1 MARKSK
7 RESDDR
13 RLMTE
18 STAGIHITG
27 TITAVRAGETTAA
40 KRTEAISRKNTA
52 GITADSMTDVT
63 SRDTVRTDT
72 EETAATVRVI
82 RAAAM
87 TTGTMNRMTE
97 ENVQQRKKKR
107 KRITF
112 IIEILILVLLAAGL
126 FVAAKVGKIKRA
138 DVSKGDIVINDNV
151 NLKGYTNIALF
162 GVDSRE
168 GSLDKEAHSDT
179 ILIASINNKTKD
191 VKLVSVYR
199 DTYLDNTNGEYRK
212 ATECYYFG
220 GPSRAISMLNKNL
233 DLDITDFVTVDFTAV
248 ADVVDA
254 LGGIDIDVQE
264 DEIVHLNNYQ
274 VEGSQVTGKEI
285 VPVEYAGLQ
294 TLNGLQA
301 LSYCRIRYTEGSD
314 FKRTERQRTVLQKI
328 LEKAKS
334 ADLLTLNNLIDNVA
348 GNMMTSLGNTELL
361 SLAKDV
367 SSYNLTDQTGFPF
380 NLTAANLQA
389 GDCVV
394 AVDLADNVRQLHQ
407 WLFDD
412 GSYEPSDSVQEIS
425 WQIINDTGIQ

>member
-1 MARKSK
+1 MARRDK
-7 RESDDR
+7 REKRDPYGMQEDYRREPERYRQDQGGYDRRYDQGYDPRYGQNYRQDEYGRNGAYRQEYRQDEYGRQGGYRQDYRGGYDNGYYEPDDR
-13 RLMTE
+13 R
-18 STAGIHITG
+18 
-27 TITAVRAGETTAA
+27 R
-40 KRTEAISRKNTA
+40 
-52 GITADSMTDVT
+52 
-63 SRDTVRTDT
+63 
-72 EETAATVRVI
+72 
-82 RAAAM
+82 RAA
-87 TTGTMNRMTE
+87 R
-97 ENVQQRKKKR
+97 RKKK
-107 KRITF
+107 KHITF
-112 IIEILILVLLAAGL
+112 AIEILVLVLLAAGL
-126 FVAAKVGKIKRA
+126 FVAAKVGKIKRT
-138 DVSKGDIVINDNV
+138 DVSKGDIVINSDV
-151 NLKGYTNIALF
+151 DLKGYTNIALF

-168 GSLDKEAHSDT
+168 GSLDKDAHSDA
-179 ILIASINNKTKD
+179 ILVASINNKTKD

-334 ADLLTLNNLIDNVA
+334 ADLLTLNSLIDKVA
-348 GNMMTSLGNTELL
+348 DNMMTSLSNTELL

-367 SSYNLTDQTGFPF
+367 
-380 NLTAANLQA
+380 A
-389 GDCVV
+389 
-394 AVDLADNVRQLHQ
+394 
-407 WLFDD
+407 
-412 GSYEPSDSVQEIS
+412 
-425 WQIINDTGIQ
+425 

>member
-1 MARKSK
+1 MARRDK
-7 RESDDR
+7 REKRDPYGMQDDYRREQGRYRQDRGEYDRRYDQGYDPRYGQNYRPDYRGGYDSGYYGPDDR
-13 RLMTE
+13 
-18 STAGIHITG
+18 
-27 TITAVRAGETTAA
+27 
-40 KRTEAISRKNTA
+40 KRR
-52 GITADSMTDVT
+52 
-63 SRDTVRTDT
+63 TVR
-72 EETAATVRVI
+72 
-82 RAAAM
+82 
-87 TTGTMNRMTE
+87 
-97 ENVQQRKKKR
+97 RKKK
-107 KRITF
+107 KHITF
-112 IIEILILVLLAAGL
+112 VIEILVLVLLAAGL
-126 FVAAKVGKIKRA
+126 FVAAKVGKIKRT
-138 DVSKGDIVINDNV
+138 DVSKGDIVINNDV
-151 NLKGYTNIALF
+151 DLKGYTNIALF

-168 GSLDKEAHSDT
+168 GSLDKDAHSDA
-179 ILIASINNKTKD
+179 ILVASINNETKD

-199 DTYLDNTNGEYRK
+199 DTYLDNTNGEFRK

-328 LEKAKS
+328 LEKAKG
-334 ADLLTLNNLIDNVA
+334 ADLLTLNSLIDKVA
-348 GNMMTSLGNTELL
+348 GNMMTSLNNTELL
-361 SLAKDV
+361 SLVKDV
-367 SSYNLTDQTGFPF
+367 ASYNLTDQTGFPF
-380 NLTAANLQA
+380 NLTTANLQA

-394 AVDLADNVRQLHQ
+394 PVNLEDNVRQLHQ
-407 WLFDD
+407 WMFGDD
-412 GSYEPSDSVQEIS
+412 SYQPSDSVQEIS
-425 WQIINDTGIQ
+425 WQIMNDTGIQ

>member
-1 MARKSK
+1 MRTRKGNLYGTHGRNNRPDYRGGYDSGYYGP
-7 RESDDR
+7 DDR
-13 RLMTE
+13 KRR
-18 STAGIHITG
+18 TA
-27 TITAVRAGETTAA
+27 R
-40 KRTEAISRKNTA
+40 
-52 GITADSMTDVT
+52 
-63 SRDTVRTDT
+63 
-72 EETAATVRVI
+72 
-82 RAAAM
+82 
-87 TTGTMNRMTE
+87 
-97 ENVQQRKKKR
+97 RKKK
-107 KRITF
+107 KHITF
-112 IIEILILVLLAAGL
+112 VIEILVLVLLAAGL
-126 FVAAKVGKIKRA
+126 FVAAKVGKIKRT
-138 DVSKGDIVINDNV
+138 DVSKGDIVINNDV
-151 NLKGYTNIALF
+151 DLKGYTNIALF

-168 GSLDKEAHSDT
+168 GSLDKDAHSDA
-179 ILIASINNKTKD
+179 ILVASINNETKD

-199 DTYLDNTNGEYRK
+199 DTYLDNTNGEFRK

-334 ADLLTLNNLIDNVA
+334 ADLLTLNSLIDKVA
-348 GNMMTSLGNTELL
+348 GNMMTSLNNTELL
-361 SLAKDV
+361 SLVKDV
-367 SSYNLTDQTGFPF
+367 ASYNLTDQTGFPF
-380 NLTAANLQA
+380 NLTTANLQA

-394 AVDLADNVRQLHQ
+394 PVNLEDNVRQLHQ
-407 WLFDD
+407 WMFGDD
-412 GSYEPSDSVQEIS
+412 SYQPSDSVQEIS
-425 WQIINDTGIQ
+425 WQIMNDTGIQ

>member
-1 MARKSK
+1 MARRDK
-7 RESDDR
+7 REKRDPYGMQDDYRREQGRYRQDRGEYDRRYDQGYDPRYGQNYRPDYRGGYDSGYYGPDDR
-13 RLMTE
+13 KRR
-18 STAGIHITG
+18 TA
-27 TITAVRAGETTAA
+27 R
-40 KRTEAISRKNTA
+40 
-52 GITADSMTDVT
+52 
-63 SRDTVRTDT
+63 
-72 EETAATVRVI
+72 
-82 RAAAM
+82 
-87 TTGTMNRMTE
+87 
-97 ENVQQRKKKR
+97 RKKK
-107 KRITF
+107 KHITF
-112 IIEILILVLLAAGL
+112 VIEILVLVLLAAGL
-126 FVAAKVGKIKRA
+126 FVAAKVGKIKRT
-138 DVSKGDIVINDNV
+138 DVSKGDIVINNDV
-151 NLKGYTNIALF
+151 DLKGYTNIALF

-168 GSLDKEAHSDT
+168 GSLDKDAHSDA
-179 ILIASINNKTKD
+179 ILVASINNETKD

-199 DTYLDNTNGEYRK
+199 DTYLDNTNGEFRK

-328 LEKAKS
+328 LEKAKG
-334 ADLLTLNNLIDNVA
+334 ADLLTLNSLIDKVA
-348 GNMMTSLGNTELL
+348 GNMMTSLNNTELL
-361 SLAKDV
+361 SLVKDV
-367 SSYNLTDQTGFPF
+367 ASYNLTDQTGFPF
-380 NLTAANLQA
+380 NLTTANLQA

-394 AVDLADNVRQLHQ
+394 PVNLEDNVRQLHQ
-407 WLFDD
+407 WMFGDD
-412 GSYEPSDSVQEIS
+412 SYQPSDSVQEIS
-425 WQIINDTGIQ
+425 WQIMNDTGI

>member
-1 MARKSK
+1 M
-7 RESDDR
+7 
-13 RLMTE
+13 
-18 STAGIHITG
+18 
-27 TITAVRAGETTAA
+27 
-40 KRTEAISRKNTA
+40 
-52 GITADSMTDVT
+52 
-63 SRDTVRTDT
+63 
-72 EETAATVRVI
+72 
-82 RAAAM
+82 
-87 TTGTMNRMTE
+87 
-97 ENVQQRKKKR
+97 
-107 KRITF
+107 
-112 IIEILILVLLAAGL
+112 
-126 FVAAKVGKIKRA
+126 
-138 DVSKGDIVINDNV
+138 INDNV

-301 LSYCRIRYTEGSD
+301 LSYPLHGR
-314 FKRTERQRTVLQKI
+314 KR
-328 LEKAKS
+328 
-334 ADLLTLNNLIDNVA
+334 
-348 GNMMTSLGNTELL
+348 
-361 SLAKDV
+361 
-367 SSYNLTDQTGFPF
+367 F
-380 NLTAANLQA
+380 
-389 GDCVV
+389 
-394 AVDLADNVRQLHQ
+394 
-407 WLFDD
+407 
-412 GSYEPSDSVQEIS
+412 
-425 WQIINDTGIQ
+425 

>member
-1 MARKSK
+1 MARRDK
-7 RESDDR
+7 REKRDPYGMQDDYRREQGRYRQDRGEYDRRYDQGYDPRYGQNYRPDYRGGYDSGYYGPDDR
-13 RLMTE
+13 KRR
-18 STAGIHITG
+18 TA
-27 TITAVRAGETTAA
+27 R
-40 KRTEAISRKNTA
+40 
-52 GITADSMTDVT
+52 
-63 SRDTVRTDT
+63 
-72 EETAATVRVI
+72 
-82 RAAAM
+82 
-87 TTGTMNRMTE
+87 
-97 ENVQQRKKKR
+97 RKKK
-107 KRITF
+107 KHITF
-112 IIEILILVLLAAGL
+112 VIEILVLVLLAAGL
-126 FVAAKVGKIKRA
+126 FVAAKVGKIKRT
-138 DVSKGDIVINDNV
+138 DVSKGDIVINNDV
-151 NLKGYTNIALF
+151 DLKGYTNIALF

-168 GSLDKEAHSDT
+168 GSLDKDAHSDA
-179 ILIASINNKTKD
+179 ILVASINNETKD

-199 DTYLDNTNGEYRK
+199 DTYLDNTNGEFRK

-328 LEKAKS
+328 LEKAKG
-334 ADLLTLNNLIDNVA
+334 ADLLTLNSLIDKVA
-348 GNMMTSLGNTELL
+348 GNMMTSLNNTELL
-361 SLAKDV
+361 SLVKDV
-367 SSYNLTDQTGFPF
+367 ASYNLTNQTGFPF
-380 NLTAANLQA
+380 NLTTANLQA

-394 AVDLADNVRQLHQ
+394 PVNLEDNVRQLHQ
-407 WLFDD
+407 WMFGDD
-412 GSYEPSDSVQEIS
+412 SYQPSDSVQEIS
-425 WQIINDTGIQ
+425 WQIMNDTGIQ

>member
-1 MARKSK
+1 MARRDK
-7 RESDDR
+7 REKRDPYGMQDDYRREQGRSRQDRGEYDRRYDQGYDPRYGQNYRPDYRGGYDSGDYGPDDR
-13 RLMTE
+13 KRR
-18 STAGIHITG
+18 TA
-27 TITAVRAGETTAA
+27 R
-40 KRTEAISRKNTA
+40 
-52 GITADSMTDVT
+52 
-63 SRDTVRTDT
+63 
-72 EETAATVRVI
+72 
-82 RAAAM
+82 
-87 TTGTMNRMTE
+87 
-97 ENVQQRKKKR
+97 RKKK
-107 KRITF
+107 KHITF
-112 IIEILILVLLAAGL
+112 VIEILVLVLLAAGL
-126 FVAAKVGKIKRA
+126 FVAAKVGKIKRT
-138 DVSKGDIVINDNV
+138 DVSKGDIVINNDV
-151 NLKGYTNIALF
+151 DLKGYTNIALF

-168 GSLDKEAHSDT
+168 GSLDKDAHSDA
-179 ILIASINNKTKD
+179 ILVASINNETKD

-199 DTYLDNTNGEYRK
+199 DTYLDNTNGEFRK

-328 LEKAKS
+328 LEKAKG
-334 ADLLTLNNLIDNVA
+334 ADLLTLNSLIDKVA
-348 GNMMTSLGNTELL
+348 GNMMTSLNNTELL
-361 SLAKDV
+361 SLVKDV
-367 SSYNLTDQTGFPF
+367 ASYNLTDQTGFPF
-380 NLTAANLQA
+380 NLTTANLQA

-394 AVDLADNVRQLHQ
+394 PVNLEDNVRQLHQ
-407 WLFDD
+407 WMFGDD
-412 GSYEPSDSVQEIS
+412 SYQPSDSVQEIS
-425 WQIINDTGIQ
+425 WQIMNDTGIQ

>member
-13 RLMTE
+13 RFDDRE
-18 STAGIHITG
+18 Y
-27 TITAVRAGETTAA
+27 R
-40 KRTEAISRKNTA
+40 RDPYYRDDYRCQSRGNYR
-52 GITADSMTDVT
+52 S
-63 SRDTVRTDT
+63 
-72 EETAATVRVI
+72 
-82 RAAAM
+82 
-87 TTGTMNRMTE
+87 E
-97 ENVQQRKKKR
+97 ENRGYQQEKKR

-334 ADLLTLNNLIDNVA
+334 ADLLTLNDNVA

-361 SLAKDV
+361 SIAKDV
-367 SSYNLTDQTGFPF
+367 ASYNLTDQTGFPF

-412 GSYEPSDSVQEIS
+412 SSYEPSDSVQEIS

>member
-1 MARKSK
+1 MARRDK
-7 RESDDR
+7 REKRDPYGMQDDYRGEQGRYRQDRGEYDRRYDHGYDPRYGQNYRPDYRGGYDSGYYGPDDR
-13 RLMTE
+13 KRR
-18 STAGIHITG
+18 TA
-27 TITAVRAGETTAA
+27 R
-40 KRTEAISRKNTA
+40 
-52 GITADSMTDVT
+52 
-63 SRDTVRTDT
+63 
-72 EETAATVRVI
+72 
-82 RAAAM
+82 
-87 TTGTMNRMTE
+87 
-97 ENVQQRKKKR
+97 RKKK
-107 KRITF
+107 KHITF
-112 IIEILILVLLAAGL
+112 VIEILVLVLLAAGL
-126 FVAAKVGKIKRA
+126 FVAAKVGKIKRT
-138 DVSKGDIVINDNV
+138 DVSKGDIVINNDV
-151 NLKGYTNIALF
+151 DLKGYTNIALF

-168 GSLDKEAHSDT
+168 GSLDKDAHSDA
-179 ILIASINNKTKD
+179 ILVASINNETKD

-199 DTYLDNTNGEYRK
+199 DTYLDNTNGEFRK

-254 LGGIDIDVQE
+254 LGRIDIDVQE

-334 ADLLTLNNLIDNVA
+334 ADLLTLNSLIDKVA
-348 GNMMTSLGNTELL
+348 GNMMTSLNNTELL
-361 SLAKDV
+361 SLVKDV
-367 SSYNLTDQTGFPF
+367 ASYNLTDQTGFPF
-380 NLTAANLQA
+380 NLTTANLQA

-394 AVDLADNVRQLHQ
+394 PVNLEDNVRQLHQ
-407 WLFDD
+407 WMFGDD
-412 GSYEPSDSVQEIS
+412 SYQPSDSVQEIS
-425 WQIINDTGIQ
+425 WQIMNDTGIQ

>member
-1 MARKSK
+1 MARRDK
-7 RESDDR
+7 REKRDPYGMQDDYHREQGRYRQDRGEYDRRYDQGYDPRYGQNYRPDYRGGYDSGYYGPDDR
-13 RLMTE
+13 KRR
-18 STAGIHITG
+18 TA
-27 TITAVRAGETTAA
+27 R
-40 KRTEAISRKNTA
+40 
-52 GITADSMTDVT
+52 
-63 SRDTVRTDT
+63 
-72 EETAATVRVI
+72 
-82 RAAAM
+82 
-87 TTGTMNRMTE
+87 
-97 ENVQQRKKKR
+97 RKKK
-107 KRITF
+107 KHITF
-112 IIEILILVLLAAGL
+112 VIEILVLVLLAAGL
-126 FVAAKVGKIKRA
+126 FVAAKVGKIKRT
-138 DVSKGDIVINDNV
+138 DVSKGDIVINNDV
-151 NLKGYTNIALF
+151 DLKGYTNIALF

-168 GSLDKEAHSDT
+168 GSLDKDAHSDA
-179 ILIASINNKTKD
+179 ILVASINNETKD

-199 DTYLDNTNGEYRK
+199 DTYLDNTNGEFRK

-328 LEKAKS
+328 LEKAKG
-334 ADLLTLNNLIDNVA
+334 ADLLTLNSLIDKVA
-348 GNMMTSLGNTELL
+348 GNMMTSLNNTELL
-361 SLAKDV
+361 SLVKDV
-367 SSYNLTDQTGFPF
+367 ASYNLTDQTGFPF
-380 NLTAANLQA
+380 NLTTANLQA

-394 AVDLADNVRQLHQ
+394 PVNLEDNVRQLHQ
-407 WLFDD
+407 WMFGDD
-412 GSYEPSDSVQEIS
+412 SYQPSDSVQEIS
-425 WQIINDTGIQ
+425 WQIMNDTGIQ

>member
-1 MARKSK
+1 MARRDK
-7 RESDDR
+7 REKRDPYGMQDDYRREQGRYRQDRGEYDRRYDQGYDPRYGQNYRPDYRGGYDSGYYGPDDR
-13 RLMTE
+13 KRR
-18 STAGIHITG
+18 TA
-27 TITAVRAGETTAA
+27 R
-40 KRTEAISRKNTA
+40 
-52 GITADSMTDVT
+52 
-63 SRDTVRTDT
+63 
-72 EETAATVRVI
+72 
-82 RAAAM
+82 
-87 TTGTMNRMTE
+87 
-97 ENVQQRKKKR
+97 RKKK
-107 KRITF
+107 KHITF
-112 IIEILILVLLAAGL
+112 VIEILVLVLLAAGL
-126 FVAAKVGKIKRA
+126 FVAAKVGKIKRT
-138 DVSKGDIVINDNV
+138 DVSKGDIVINNDV
-151 NLKGYTNIALF
+151 DLKGYTNIALF

-168 GSLDKEAHSDT
+168 GSLDKDAHSDA
-179 ILIASINNKTKD
+179 ILVASINNETKD

-199 DTYLDNTNGEYRK
+199 DTYLDNTNGEFRK

-328 LEKAKS
+328 LEKAKG
-334 ADLLTLNNLIDNVA
+334 ADLLTLNSLIDKVA
-348 GNMMTSLGNTELL
+348 GNMMTSLNNIELL
-361 SLAKDV
+361 SLVKDV
-367 SSYNLTDQTGFPF
+367 ASYNLTDQTGFPF
-380 NLTAANLQA
+380 NLTTANLQA

-394 AVDLADNVRQLHQ
+394 PVNLEDNVRQLHQ
-407 WLFDD
+407 WMFGDD
-412 GSYEPSDSVQEIS
+412 SYQPSDSVQEIS
-425 WQIINDTGIQ
+425 WQIMNDTGIQ

>member
-1 MARKSK
+1 MARRSK
-7 RESDDR
+7 REKEDYRRRDERYRKNDYDPRYDARYRADR
-13 RLMTE
+13 YEYEREDYDPRYDRGYAPRNDRDMY
-18 STAGIHITG
+18 G
-27 TITAVRAGETTAA
+27 RDGEYRQRYREPEYERGYYEQEERKRRAA
-40 KRTEAISRKNTA
+40 KRK
-52 GITADSMTDVT
+52 
-63 SRDTVRTDT
+63 
-72 EETAATVRVI
+72 
-82 RAAAM
+82 
-87 TTGTMNRMTE
+87 
-97 ENVQQRKKKR
+97 KKKR
-107 KRITF
+107 VTF
-112 IIEILILVLLAAGL
+112 AIEIFVLLILALAL
-126 FVAAKVGKIKRA
+126 FAAAKIGKIKRT
-138 DVSKGDIVINDNV
+138 DVSKGDIVINKEV
-151 NLKGYTNIALF
+151 EGYTNIALF

-168 GSLDKEAHSDT
+168 GSLEKEAHSDA
-179 ILIASINNKTKD
+179 LLVASINNKTKD

-248 ADVVDA
+248 AEVVDA
-254 LGGIDIDVQE
+254 LGGIEIDVQQ

-334 ADLLTLNNLIDNVA
+334 ADLLTLNTLIDQVA
-348 GNMMTSLGNTELL
+348 SNMLTSLSNTELL
-361 SLAKDV
+361 SLAKDIAA
-367 SSYNLTDQTGFPF
+367 YNLTEQTGFPF
-380 NLTAANLQA
+380 NLTTANLQA

-394 AVDLADNVRQLHQ
+394 AVNLEENVRQLHQ
-407 WLFDD
+407 WMFGDD
-412 GSYEPSDSVQEIS
+412 GYQPSETLQAVS

>member
-1 MARKSK
+1 MARRDK
-7 RESDDR
+7 REKRDPYGMQDDYRREQGRYRQDRGEYDRRYDQGYDPRYGQNYRPDYRGGYDSGYYGPDDR
-13 RLMTE
+13 KRR
-18 STAGIHITG
+18 TA
-27 TITAVRAGETTAA
+27 R
-40 KRTEAISRKNTA
+40 
-52 GITADSMTDVT
+52 
-63 SRDTVRTDT
+63 
-72 EETAATVRVI
+72 
-82 RAAAM
+82 
-87 TTGTMNRMTE
+87 
-97 ENVQQRKKKR
+97 RKKK
-107 KRITF
+107 KHITF
-112 IIEILILVLLAAGL
+112 VIEILVLVLLAAGL
-126 FVAAKVGKIKRA
+126 FVAAKVGKIKRT
-138 DVSKGDIVINDNV
+138 DVSKGDIVINNDV
-151 NLKGYTNIALF
+151 DLKGYTNIALF

-168 GSLDKEAHSDT
+168 GSLDKDAHSDA
-179 ILIASINNKTKD
+179 ILVASINNETKD

-199 DTYLDNTNGEYRK
+199 DTYLDNTNGEFRK

-334 ADLLTLNNLIDNVA
+334 ADLLTLNSLIDKVA
-348 GNMMTSLGNTELL
+348 GNMMTSLNNTELL
-361 SLAKDV
+361 SLVKDV
-367 SSYNLTDQTGFPF
+367 ASYNLTDQTGFPF
-380 NLTAANLQA
+380 NLTTANLQA

-394 AVDLADNVRQLHQ
+394 PVNLEDNVRQLHQ
-407 WLFDD
+407 WMFGDD
-412 GSYEPSDSVQEIS
+412 SYQPSDSVQEIS
-425 WQIINDTGIQ
+425 WQIMNDTGIQ

>member
-1 MARKSK
+1 MQDDYH
-7 RESDDR
+7 REQGRYRQDRGEYDRRYDQGYDPRYGQNYRPDYRGGYDSGYYGPDDR
-13 RLMTE
+13 KRR
-18 STAGIHITG
+18 TA
-27 TITAVRAGETTAA
+27 R
-40 KRTEAISRKNTA
+40 
-52 GITADSMTDVT
+52 
-63 SRDTVRTDT
+63 
-72 EETAATVRVI
+72 
-82 RAAAM
+82 
-87 TTGTMNRMTE
+87 
-97 ENVQQRKKKR
+97 RKKK
-107 KRITF
+107 KHITF
-112 IIEILILVLLAAGL
+112 VIEILVLVLLAAGR
-126 FVAAKVGKIKRA
+126 FVAAKVGKIKRT
-138 DVSKGDIVINDNV
+138 DVSKGDIVINNDV
-151 NLKGYTNIALF
+151 DLKGYTNIALF

-168 GSLDKEAHSDT
+168 GSLDKDAHSDA
-179 ILIASINNKTKD
+179 ILVASINNETKD

-199 DTYLDNTNGEYRK
+199 DTYLDNTNGEFRK

-328 LEKAKS
+328 LEKAKG
-334 ADLLTLNNLIDNVA
+334 ADLLTLNSLIDKVA
-348 GNMMTSLGNTELL
+348 GNMMTSLNNTELL
-361 SLAKDV
+361 SLVKDV
-367 SSYNLTDQTGFPF
+367 ASYNLTDQTGVPF
-380 NLTAANLQA
+380 NLTTANLQA

-394 AVDLADNVRQLHQ
+394 PVNLEDNVRQLHQ
-407 WLFDD
+407 WMFGDD
-412 GSYEPSDSVQEIS
+412 SYQPSDSVQEIS
-425 WQIINDTGIQ
+425 WQIMNDTGIQ

>member
-1 MARKSK
+1 MARRDK
-7 RESDDR
+7 REKRDPYGMQDDYRREQGRYRQDRGEYDRRYDQGYDPRYGQNYRPDYRGGYDSGYYGPDDR
-13 RLMTE
+13 KRR
-18 STAGIHITG
+18 TA
-27 TITAVRAGETTAA
+27 R
-40 KRTEAISRKNTA
+40 
-52 GITADSMTDVT
+52 
-63 SRDTVRTDT
+63 
-72 EETAATVRVI
+72 
-82 RAAAM
+82 
-87 TTGTMNRMTE
+87 
-97 ENVQQRKKKR
+97 RKKK
-107 KRITF
+107 KHITF
-112 IIEILILVLLAAGL
+112 VIEILVLVLLAAGL
-126 FVAAKVGKIKRA
+126 FVAAKVGKIKRT
-138 DVSKGDIVINDNV
+138 DVSKGDIVINNDV
-151 NLKGYTNIALF
+151 DLKGYTNITLF

-168 GSLDKEAHSDT
+168 GSLDKDAHSDA
-179 ILIASINNKTKD
+179 ILVASINNETKD

-199 DTYLDNTNGEYRK
+199 DTYLDNTNGEFRK

-328 LEKAKS
+328 LEKAKG
-334 ADLLTLNNLIDNVA
+334 ADLLTLNSLIDKVA
-348 GNMMTSLGNTELL
+348 GNMMTSLNNTELL
-361 SLAKDV
+361 SLVKDV
-367 SSYNLTDQTGFPF
+367 ASYNLTDQTGFPF
-380 NLTAANLQA
+380 NLTTANLQA

-394 AVDLADNVRQLHQ
+394 PVNLEDNVRQLHQ
-407 WLFDD
+407 WMFGDD
-412 GSYEPSDSVQEIS
+412 SYQPSDSVQEIS
-425 WQIINDTGIQ
+425 WQIMNDTGIQ

>member
-1 MARKSK
+1 MARKDK
-7 RESDDR
+7 RSNQNWNGYSQGNYNPGGPGYQQGYGPNGPNGYQQGYNQGYGPNGYPNGPYDNGYYEQKER
-13 RLMTE
+13 RR
-18 STAGIHITG
+18 
-27 TITAVRAGETTAA
+27 RAE
-40 KRTEAISRKNTA
+40 K
-52 GITADSMTDVT
+52 
-63 SRDTVRTDT
+63 
-72 EETAATVRVI
+72 
-82 RAAAM
+82 
-87 TTGTMNRMTE
+87 
-97 ENVQQRKKKR
+97 RKKKR
-107 KRITF
+107 RRTF
-112 IIEILILVLLAAGL
+112 IIEIIILLILAAGL
-126 FVAAKVGKIKRA
+126 FVAAKVGKIKRT
-138 DVSKGDIVINDNV
+138 DVSRGDIVINDAV
-151 NLKGYTNIALF
+151 DLDGYTNIALF

-168 GSLDKEAHSDT
+168 GSLDQDAHSDT
-179 ILIASINNKTKD
+179 LMIASINNKTKD

-254 LGGIDIDVQE
+254 LGGIEIDIQE

-314 FKRTERQRTVLQKI
+314 FKRTERQRTVLSKI
-328 LEKAKS
+328 LEKAKG
-334 ADLLTLNNLIDNVA
+334 ADLLTLNNLIDQIA
-348 GNMMTSLGNTELL
+348 SNMMTSLSNTELL
-361 SLAKDV
+361 ALAKDV
-367 SSYNLTDQTGFPF
+367 ASYNLVDQTGFPF
-380 NLTAANLQA
+380 NLTTANLSA

-394 AVDLADNVRQLHQ
+394 PINLEDNVRQLHQ
-407 WLFDD
+407 WMFGED
-412 GSYEPSDSVQEIS
+412 SYQPSDTVQEIS

>member
-1 MARKSK
+1 MQDDYR
-7 RESDDR
+7 REQGRYRQDRGEYDRRYDQGYDPRYGQNYRPDYRGGYDSGYYGPDDR
-13 RLMTE
+13 KRR
-18 STAGIHITG
+18 TA
-27 TITAVRAGETTAA
+27 R
-40 KRTEAISRKNTA
+40 
-52 GITADSMTDVT
+52 
-63 SRDTVRTDT
+63 
-72 EETAATVRVI
+72 
-82 RAAAM
+82 
-87 TTGTMNRMTE
+87 
-97 ENVQQRKKKR
+97 RKKK
-107 KRITF
+107 KHITF
-112 IIEILILVLLAAGL
+112 VIEILVLVLLAAGL
-126 FVAAKVGKIKRA
+126 FVAAKVGKIKRT
-138 DVSKGDIVINDNV
+138 DVSKGDIVINNDV
-151 NLKGYTNIALF
+151 DLKGYTNIALF

-168 GSLDKEAHSDT
+168 GSLDKDAHSDA
-179 ILIASINNKTKD
+179 ILVASINNETKD

-199 DTYLDNTNGEYRK
+199 DTYLDNTNGEFRK

-334 ADLLTLNNLIDNVA
+334 ADLLTLNSLIDKVA
-348 GNMMTSLGNTELL
+348 GNMMTSLNNTELL
-361 SLAKDV
+361 SLVKDV
-367 SSYNLTDQTGFPF
+367 ASYNLTDQTGFPF
-380 NLTAANLQA
+380 NLTTANLQA

-394 AVDLADNVRQLHQ
+394 PVNLEDNVRQLHQ
-407 WLFDD
+407 WMFGDD
-412 GSYEPSDSVQEIS
+412 SYQPSDSVQEIS
-425 WQIINDTGIQ
+425 WQIMNDTGIQ

>member
-1 MARKSK
+1 MARRDK
-7 RESDDR
+7 REKRDPYGMQDDYRREQGRYRQDRGEYDRRYDQGYDPRYGQNYRPDYRGGYDSGYYGPDDR
-13 RLMTE
+13 KRR
-18 STAGIHITG
+18 TA
-27 TITAVRAGETTAA
+27 R
-40 KRTEAISRKNTA
+40 
-52 GITADSMTDVT
+52 
-63 SRDTVRTDT
+63 
-72 EETAATVRVI
+72 
-82 RAAAM
+82 
-87 TTGTMNRMTE
+87 
-97 ENVQQRKKKR
+97 RKKK
-107 KRITF
+107 KHITF
-112 IIEILILVLLAAGL
+112 VIEILVLVLLAAGL
-126 FVAAKVGKIKRA
+126 FVAAKVGKIKRT
-138 DVSKGDIVINDNV
+138 DVSKGDIVINNDV
-151 NLKGYTNIALF
+151 DLKGYTNIALF

-168 GSLDKEAHSDT
+168 GSLDKDAHSDA
-179 ILIASINNKTKD
+179 ILVASINNETKD

-199 DTYLDNTNGEYRK
+199 DTYLDNTNGEFRK

-328 LEKAKS
+328 LEKAKG
-334 ADLLTLNNLIDNVA
+334 ADLLTLNSLIDKVA
-348 GNMMTSLGNTELL
+348 GNMMTSLNNTELL
-361 SLAKDV
+361 SLVKDV
-367 SSYNLTDQTGFPF
+367 ASYNLTDQTGFPF
-380 NLTAANLQA
+380 NLTTANLQA

-394 AVDLADNVRQLHQ
+394 SVNLEDNVRQLHQ
-407 WLFDD
+407 WMFGDD
-412 GSYEPSDSVQEIS
+412 SYQPSDSVQEIS
-425 WQIINDTGIQ
+425 WQIMNDTGIQ

>member
-1 MARKSK
+1 MARRDK
-7 RESDDR
+7 REKRDPYGMQDDYRREQGRYRQDRGEYDRRYDQGYDPRYGQNYRPDYRGGYDSGYYGPDDR
-13 RLMTE
+13 KRR
-18 STAGIHITG
+18 TA
-27 TITAVRAGETTAA
+27 R
-40 KRTEAISRKNTA
+40 
-52 GITADSMTDVT
+52 
-63 SRDTVRTDT
+63 
-72 EETAATVRVI
+72 
-82 RAAAM
+82 
-87 TTGTMNRMTE
+87 
-97 ENVQQRKKKR
+97 RKKK
-107 KRITF
+107 KHITF
-112 IIEILILVLLAAGL
+112 VIEILVLVLLAAGL
-126 FVAAKVGKIKRA
+126 FVAAKVGKIKRT
-138 DVSKGDIVINDNV
+138 DVSKGDIVINNDV
-151 NLKGYTNIALF
+151 DLKDYTNIALF

-168 GSLDKEAHSDT
+168 GSLDKDAHSDA
-179 ILIASINNKTKD
+179 ILVASINNETKD

-199 DTYLDNTNGEYRK
+199 DTYLDNTNGEFRK

-328 LEKAKS
+328 LEKAKG
-334 ADLLTLNNLIDNVA
+334 ADLLTLNSLIDKVA
-348 GNMMTSLGNTELL
+348 GNMMTSLNNTELL
-361 SLAKDV
+361 SLVKDV
-367 SSYNLTDQTGFPF
+367 ASYNLTDQTGFPF
-380 NLTAANLQA
+380 NLTTANLQA

-394 AVDLADNVRQLHQ
+394 PVNLEDNVRQLHQ
-407 WLFDD
+407 WMFGDD
-412 GSYEPSDSVQEIS
+412 SYQPSDSVQEIS
-425 WQIINDTGIQ
+425 WQIMNDTGIQ

>member
-1 MARKSK
+1 MARRDK
-7 RESDDR
+7 REKRDPYGMQEDYRREPERYRQDQGGYDRRYDQGYDPRYGQNYRQDEYGRNGAYRQEYRQDEYGRQGGYRQDYRGGYDNGYYEPDDR
-13 RLMTE
+13 R
-18 STAGIHITG
+18 
-27 TITAVRAGETTAA
+27 R
-40 KRTEAISRKNTA
+40 
-52 GITADSMTDVT
+52 
-63 SRDTVRTDT
+63 
-72 EETAATVRVI
+72 
-82 RAAAM
+82 RAA
-87 TTGTMNRMTE
+87 R
-97 ENVQQRKKKR
+97 RKKK
-107 KRITF
+107 KHITF
-112 IIEILILVLLAAGL
+112 AIEILVLVLLAAGL
-126 FVAAKVGKIKRA
+126 FVAAKVGKIKRT
-138 DVSKGDIVINDNV
+138 DVSKGDIVIKSDGE
-151 NLKGYTNIALF
+151 LKGYTNNALF

-168 GSLDKEAHSDT
+168 GSLDKDAHSDA
-179 ILIASINNKTKD
+179 ILVASINNKTKD

-334 ADLLTLNNLIDNVA
+334 ADLLTLNSLIDKVA
-348 GNMMTSLGNTELL
+348 DNMMTSLSNTELL

-367 SSYNLTDQTGFPF
+367 ASYNLTDQTGFPF
-380 NLTAANLQA
+380 NLTTANLQA

-394 AVDLADNVRQLHQ
+394 PVDLEDNVRQLHQ
-407 WLFDD
+407 WMFGDD
-412 GSYEPSDSVQEIS
+412 SYQPSDSVQEIS
-425 WQIINDTGIQ
+425 WQIMNDTGIQ

>member
-1 MARKSK
+1 MARRDK
-7 RESDDR
+7 REKRDPYGMQDDYRREQGRYRHDRGEYDRRYDQGYDPRYGQNYRPDYRGGYDSGYYGPDDR
-13 RLMTE
+13 KRR
-18 STAGIHITG
+18 TA
-27 TITAVRAGETTAA
+27 R
-40 KRTEAISRKNTA
+40 
-52 GITADSMTDVT
+52 
-63 SRDTVRTDT
+63 
-72 EETAATVRVI
+72 
-82 RAAAM
+82 
-87 TTGTMNRMTE
+87 
-97 ENVQQRKKKR
+97 RKKK
-107 KRITF
+107 KHITF
-112 IIEILILVLLAAGL
+112 VIEILVLVLLAAGL
-126 FVAAKVGKIKRA
+126 FVAAKVGKIKRT
-138 DVSKGDIVINDNV
+138 DVSKGDIVINNDV
-151 NLKGYTNIALF
+151 DLKGYTNIALF

-168 GSLDKEAHSDT
+168 GSLDKDAHSDA
-179 ILIASINNKTKD
+179 ILVASINNETKD

-199 DTYLDNTNGEYRK
+199 DTYLDNTNGEFRK

-328 LEKAKS
+328 LEKAKG
-334 ADLLTLNNLIDNVA
+334 ADLLTLNSLIDKVA
-348 GNMMTSLGNTELL
+348 GNMMTSLNNTELL
-361 SLAKDV
+361 SLVKDV
-367 SSYNLTDQTGFPF
+367 ASYNLTDQTGFPF
-380 NLTAANLQA
+380 NLTTANLQA

-394 AVDLADNVRQLHQ
+394 PVNLEDNVRQLHQ
-407 WLFDD
+407 WMFGDD
-412 GSYEPSDSVQEIS
+412 SYQPSDSVQEIS
-425 WQIINDTGIQ
+425 WQIMNDTGIQ

>member
-1 MARKSK
+1 MARRDK
-7 RESDDR
+7 REKRDPYGMQDDYHREQGRYRQDRGEYDRRYDQGYDPRYGQNYRPDYRGGYDSGYYGPDDR
-13 RLMTE
+13 KRR
-18 STAGIHITG
+18 TA
-27 TITAVRAGETTAA
+27 R
-40 KRTEAISRKNTA
+40 
-52 GITADSMTDVT
+52 
-63 SRDTVRTDT
+63 
-72 EETAATVRVI
+72 
-82 RAAAM
+82 
-87 TTGTMNRMTE
+87 
-97 ENVQQRKKKR
+97 RKKK
-107 KRITF
+107 KHITF
-112 IIEILILVLLAAGL
+112 VIEILVLVLLAAGL
-126 FVAAKVGKIKRA
+126 FVAAKVGKIKRT
-138 DVSKGDIVINDNV
+138 DVSKGDIVINNDV
-151 NLKGYTNIALF
+151 DLKGYTNIALF

-168 GSLDKEAHSDT
+168 GSLDKDAHSDA
-179 ILIASINNKTKD
+179 ILVASINNETKD

-199 DTYLDNTNGEYRK
+199 DTYLDNTNGEFRK

-334 ADLLTLNNLIDNVA
+334 ADLLTLNSLIDKVA
-348 GNMMTSLGNTELL
+348 GNMMTSLNNTELL
-361 SLAKDV
+361 SLVKDV
-367 SSYNLTDQTGFPF
+367 ASYNLTDQTGFPF
-380 NLTAANLQA
+380 NLTTANLQA

-394 AVDLADNVRQLHQ
+394 PVNLEDNVRQLHQ
-407 WLFDD
+407 WMFGDD
-412 GSYEPSDSVQEIS
+412 SYQPSDSVQEIS
-425 WQIINDTGIQ
+425 WQIMNDTGIQ

>member
-1 MARKSK
+1 MARRDK
-7 RESDDR
+7 REKRDPYGMKDDYRREQGRYRQDRGEYDRRYDQGYDPRYGQNYRPDYRGGYDSGYYWPDDR
-13 RLMTE
+13 KRR
-18 STAGIHITG
+18 TA
-27 TITAVRAGETTAA
+27 R
-40 KRTEAISRKNTA
+40 
-52 GITADSMTDVT
+52 
-63 SRDTVRTDT
+63 
-72 EETAATVRVI
+72 
-82 RAAAM
+82 
-87 TTGTMNRMTE
+87 
-97 ENVQQRKKKR
+97 RKKK
-107 KRITF
+107 KHITF
-112 IIEILILVLLAAGL
+112 VIEILVLVLLAAGL
-126 FVAAKVGKIKRA
+126 FVAAKVGKIKRT
-138 DVSKGDIVINDNV
+138 DVSKGDIVINNDV
-151 NLKGYTNIALF
+151 DLKGYTNIALF

-168 GSLDKEAHSDT
+168 GSLDKDAHSDA
-179 ILIASINNKTKD
+179 ILVASINNETKD

-199 DTYLDNTNGEYRK
+199 DTYLDNTNGEFRK

-328 LEKAKS
+328 LEKAKG
-334 ADLLTLNNLIDNVA
+334 ADLLTLNSLIDKVA
-348 GNMMTSLGNTELL
+348 GNMMTSLNNTELL
-361 SLAKDV
+361 SLVKDV
-367 SSYNLTDQTGFPF
+367 ASYNLTDQTGFPF
-380 NLTAANLQA
+380 NLTTANLQA

-394 AVDLADNVRQLHQ
+394 PVNLEDNVRQLHQ
-407 WLFDD
+407 WMFGDD
-412 GSYEPSDSVQEIS
+412 SYQPSDSVQEIS
-425 WQIINDTGIQ
+425 WQIMNDTGIQ